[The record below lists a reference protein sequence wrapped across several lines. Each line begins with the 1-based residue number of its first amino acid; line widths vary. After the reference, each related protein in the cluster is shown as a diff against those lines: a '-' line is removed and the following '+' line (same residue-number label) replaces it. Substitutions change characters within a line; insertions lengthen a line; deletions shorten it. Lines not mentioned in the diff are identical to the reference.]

1 MRAHGY
7 LKKNFFK
14 EISWQKKAPTAFK
27 TVAQTMNAQVLVFR
41 QSLPAGK
48 SAALRRDNEIVPLK
62 RKDFQT
68 KGCNKVIKLSAS
80 VLQTVVCGPRR
91 AVAQLA

>member
-1 MRAHGY
+1 MA
-7 LKKNFFK
+7 
-14 EISWQKKAPTAFK
+14 EESTTTFK

-62 RKDFQT
+62 QKDFQT
-68 KGCNKVIKLSAS
+68 KGCNEVIKLSAS
-80 VLQTVVCGPRR
+80 VLQTVVWGPRH
-91 AVAQLA
+91 AVVQLA